1 MGDENTHTR
10 SSSSSTASSLNST
23 SSRSKT
29 TRESDAHLW
38 AEGRK
43 ALKPVQVGEQR
54 RSQGLRMKN
63 EREDLANVEALSTTS
78 EGEAGSLSAAAGK
91 VKHIVDENKRLKQEI
106 ADLRAERDAWKRN
119 LDDLRY
125 TLTTVAAERDAAK
138 LDVAQ
143 HEDELLILRQTHED
157 RATEVAEL
165 RKAKEFAEA
174 ERAVALDSLSQ
185 LKAQHELEQQDL
197 KAELV
202 KLSSRLEKVEGELVQ
217 TQADQE
223 EQHDA
228 CMQLMEE
235 QEKLEL
241 AYEAALSELNEHK
254 RRCGEAVPDEQLAG
268 DEESDLDADASWQDI
283 DPAET
288 VPAVQ
293 AWPTKR
299 GSGRRRLV
307 SKRRIGPPQL
317 ISSTSLQTNSD
328 VRLVKNDVEQLKQT
342 LALLVQERRN
352 SLASESLVGKQST

>member
-1 MGDENTHTR
+1 MKLILTGSARAGTTGPESRTRQALEPAGEGRRRARADAGAFRFTTEVSLFLRHLAHTR
-10 SSSSSTASSLNST
+10 C
-23 SSRSKT
+23 
-29 TRESDAHLW
+29 
-38 AEGRK
+38 
-43 ALKPVQVGEQR
+43 
-54 RSQGLRMKN
+54 
-63 EREDLANVEALSTTS
+63 
-78 EGEAGSLSAAAGK
+78 
-91 VKHIVDENKRLKQEI
+91 I
-106 ADLRAERDAWKRN
+106 
-119 LDDLRY
+119 
-125 TLTTVAAERDAAK
+125 
-138 LDVAQ
+138 
-143 HEDELLILRQTHED
+143 
-157 RATEVAEL
+157 
-165 RKAKEFAEA
+165 
-174 ERAVALDSLSQ
+174 
-185 LKAQHELEQQDL
+185 
-197 KAELV
+197 
-202 KLSSRLEKVEGELVQ
+202 
-217 TQADQE
+217 QADQE